1 MRAAV
6 AEGGRIAVREVAAPE
21 PGPGEALLR
30 VLACGVCGSD
40 LHHFAGRA
48 ADAAPLVYG
57 HEFAAEVAAYGPG
70 ASGPAAG
77 TRVVAVP
84 QAGGEIVGLSERY
97 PGGFAEQAVVAA
109 DMLIPVPPHVPT
121 GHAALTEPLAVG
133 AHAVAAAPATAEAAL
148 VIGCGPIGLAVI
160 AALTSAA
167 SAPYV
172 IAADL
177 SDARRELARRMGADE
192 VVDPRAGD
200 PYGRLGARVTAAE
213 APGGSLRGDRTEPG
227 AVVFECVGVPGMI
240 QQVFAGAPPGAR
252 VVVAGACMEPDTT
265 VPVVALV
272 KELTVAYV
280 FGYTRAEFAAT
291 LDAIASG
298 AVDPGPLI
306 TGRVGLDGVADAF
319 TALADPERHA
329 KILVHP
335 QEATP

>member
-1 MRAAV
+1 M
-6 AEGGRIAVREVAAPE
+6 AAPE
-21 PGPGEALLR
+21 PGPGEVLLR

-48 ADAAPLVYG
+48 PEAAPLVYG
-57 HEFAAEVAAYGPG
+57 HEFAAEVVAYGPD
-70 ASGPAAG
+70 ASGPAPG

-109 DMLIPVPPHVPT
+109 DMLIPIPADVPT

-133 AHAVAAAPATAEAAL
+133 VHAAAAAPVAPAAL
-148 VIGCGPIGLAVI
+148 VLGCGPIGLAVI
-160 AALTSAA
+160 AAVKAA
-167 SAPYV
+167 PVRDGGAGTGRGGAGPPRV

-177 SDARRELARRMGADE
+177 SGARRELALRMGADE
-192 VVDPRAGD
+192 VVDPGAAD
-200 PYGRLGARVTAAE
+200 PCARLAACLPPEE
-213 APGGSLRGDRTEPG
+213 APGGSLRKERSGPP
-227 AVVFECVGVPGMI
+227 AVVFECVGVPGMMR
-240 QQVFAGAPPGAR
+240 QVFAGAPPGAR

-265 VPVVALV
+265 VPGVALV

-280 FGYTRAEFAAT
+280 FGYTRAEFAAA
-291 LDAIASG
+291 LDAIGSG
-298 AVDPGPLI
+298 TVDPAPLI